1 MSFMSRAWL
10 YIIRKKGKSILL
22 FVILLVM
29 ATFVLTALALG
40 NASKSAQQDLRQ
52 SLGGSFL
59 IRFDYTE
66 NNPYLKIEDVEGGT
80 LMYSTQQISP
90 ELVKQIR
97 GIEGIRECSATVE
110 GLAAFPSLQ
119 LFTGNIPVEEEFRK
133 SSKILSTWK
142 SEELTRFT
150 SGQLT
155 LLEGRHIMPEDENKG
170 IISKDLAEKNGLKI
184 GDKIQTDRGVE
195 IEIVGLFS
203 PKEIE
208 GINDQVTT
216 YDKIQNLIITDLA
229 TLVAY
234 ENGPAIQG
242 FNELTVSV
250 DDPQN
255 MEEIISTVKEI
266 TGVDWKGFSF
276 LIDNEDYENAAS
288 SLEQLSELVSI
299 ILIVALI
306 VSIAIL
312 SLILTMWARTRIHE
326 TGVLL
331 SVGISKLSILGQYI
345 AEVLL
350 IAVLAFSLS
359 YFSASAIAGQMGN
372 ILQSG
377 QVVSEVQQEDGL
389 STGTRGEAGTNIG
402 DQEIEAPELHIRV
415 QLEEMGLLFL
425 IGIVIVTVSAG
436 ISSISVMRLKPR
448 QILSKMSSGGGDM
461 NRAVKNTTMNL
472 YWMTRRCFYENF

>member
-59 IRFDYTE
+59 IGFDYTE

-97 GIEGIRECSATVE
+97 GIEGIRECSATVK

-133 SSKILSTWK
+133 SSKIISTWK

-155 LLEGRHIMPEDENKG
+155 LTEGRHIMPDDENKG

-229 TLVAY
+229 TLVTY

-255 MEEIISTVKEI
+255 MEKIISTVKKI
-266 TGVDWKGFSF
+266 TGVDWRGFSF

-331 SVGISKLSILGQYI
+331 SVGISKMSILGQYI

-359 YFSASAIAGQMGN
+359 YFSANAIAGQMGN

-377 QVVSEVQQEDGL
+377 QIVSEVQQEDGL

-402 DQEIEAPELHIRV
+402 DQEIEAPELQVRV

-448 QILSKMSSGGGDM
+448 EILSKMS
-461 NRAVKNTTMNL
+461 
-472 YWMTRRCFYENF
+472 

>member
-1 MSFMSRAWL
+1 MNFISRAWL

-22 FVILLVM
+22 FIILLVM

-40 NASKSAQQDLRQ
+40 NASNAAQMELRK

-59 IRFDYTE
+59 IGFDYTE
-66 NNPYLKIEDVEGGT
+66 NNPYLKVESVDGGT
-80 LMYSTQQISP
+80 LVYSTQQISP
-90 ELVKQIR
+90 ELVEQVRSID
-97 GIEGIRECSATVE
+97 GVNYCSATTE
-110 GLAAFPSLQ
+110 SLAVLPSLD
-119 LFTGNIPVEEEFRK
+119 LFAGNIPIEEEFRN
-133 SSKILSTWK
+133 SSKILGTWK
-142 SEELTRFT
+142 SEELSRFT
-150 SGQLT
+150 SGQLALT
-155 LLEGRHIMPEDENKG
+155 EGRHIMPGDKNKG
-170 IISKDLAEKNGLKI
+170 LISKDLADKNGLKI
-184 GDKIQTDRGVE
+184 GDVIQTDKGVE
-195 IEIVGLFS
+195 IEIVGLFV

-216 YDKIQNLIITDLA
+216 YDKIQNLIISDLA
-229 TLVAY
+229 TRIAN
-234 ENGPAIQG
+234 ENSPATQG

-255 MEEIISTVKEI
+255 MEEIISKVKGI
-266 TGVDWKGFSF
+266 SGVDWKGFSF
-276 LIDNEDYENAAS
+276 LLDNEDYENAAS
-288 SLEQLSELVSI
+288 SLEQLSELVAT

-372 ILQSG
+372 VLQSG
-377 QVVSEVQQEDGL
+377 QAVTEVQQENGL
-389 STGTRGEAGTNIG
+389 SAGSRGEAGTDAE
-402 DQEIEAPELHIRV
+402 DQKIEPPKLQVRV
-415 QLEEMGLLFL
+415 QFEEMGLLFL
-425 IGIVIVTVSAG
+425 LGIGIVTVSAG
-436 ISSISVMRLKPR
+436 FSSISVMRLKPR
-448 QILSKMSSGGGDM
+448 EILSKMS
-461 NRAVKNTTMNL
+461 
-472 YWMTRRCFYENF
+472 

>member
-1 MSFMSRAWL
+1 M
-10 YIIRKKGKSILL
+10 
-22 FVILLVM
+22 
-29 ATFVLTALALG
+29 
-40 NASKSAQQDLRQ
+40 
-52 SLGGSFL
+52 
-59 IRFDYTE
+59 
-66 NNPYLKIEDVEGGT
+66 
-80 LMYSTQQISP
+80 
-90 ELVKQIR
+90 
-97 GIEGIRECSATVE
+97 E
-110 GLAAFPSLQ
+110 GLAAFPSLE
-119 LFTGNIPVEEEFRK
+119 LFTGNIPIEEEFRA

-142 SEELTRFT
+142 SEELTWFT

-155 LLEGRHIMPEDENKG
+155 LTQGRHILPDDKNKG
-170 IISKDLAEKNGLKI
+170 LISKDLAEKNGLKI
-184 GDKIQTDRGVE
+184 GDKIQTDKGVE

-255 MEEIISTVKEI
+255 MEEIISKVKEI
-266 TGVDWKGFSF
+266 SGVDWKGFSF
-276 LIDNEDYENAAS
+276 LVDNEDYENAAS
-288 SLEQLSELVSI
+288 SLEQLSELVST
-299 ILIVALI
+299 ILMIALM

-350 IAVLAFSLS
+350 IAIFAFSLS

-372 ILQSG
+372 VLQSG
-377 QVVSEVQQEDGL
+377 QAVTEAQQEDGL
-389 STGTRGEAGTNIG
+389 SAGTRGEAGTDTG
-402 DQEIEAPELHIRV
+402 EPEIETPELQVRV

-425 IGIVIVTVSAG
+425 LGIGIVTVSAG

-448 QILSKMSSGGGDM
+448 EILSKMS
-461 NRAVKNTTMNL
+461 
-472 YWMTRRCFYENF
+472 

>member
-1 MSFMSRAWL
+1 MNFMNRAWL
-10 YIIRKKGKSILL
+10 YIIRKRGKSILL

-40 NASKSAQQDLRQ
+40 NASKAAQQELRQ
-52 SLGGSFL
+52 SLGGSFV
-59 IRFDYTE
+59 IGFDYTE
-66 NNPYLKIEDVEGGT
+66 NNPYLKVESVDGGT

-90 ELVKQIR
+90 ELVGQIR
-97 GIEGIRECSATVE
+97 EIEGIKECSATVE
-110 GLAAFPSLQ
+110 GLAFPSLK
-119 LFTGNIPVEEEFRK
+119 LFTGNIPIEEEFRE

-155 LLEGRHIMPEDENKG
+155 LTEGRHILPDDENKG
-170 IISKDLAEKNGLKI
+170 LISKDLAEKNGLKI

-208 GINDQVTT
+208 GINNQVTT

-229 TLVAY
+229 TLVAH

-255 MEEIISTVKEI
+255 MEKIISKVKGI
-266 TGVDWKGFSF
+266 SGVDWKGFSF
-276 LIDNEDYENAAS
+276 LVDNEDYENAAS
-288 SLEQLSELVSI
+288 SLEQLSELI
-299 ILIVALI
+299 ATILIVALI

-372 ILQSG
+372 VLQSR
-377 QVVSEVQQEDGL
+377 QAVSEVQQEDGL

-402 DQEIEAPELHIRV
+402 EQEIETPELQVRV

-448 QILSKMSSGGGDM
+448 EILSKMS
-461 NRAVKNTTMNL
+461 
-472 YWMTRRCFYENF
+472 

>member
-1 MSFMSRAWL
+1 MNFMNRAWL
-10 YIIRKKGKSILL
+10 YIVRKRGKSILL

-40 NASKSAQQDLRQ
+40 NASKAAQQELRQ

-59 IRFDYTE
+59 IGFDYTE
-66 NNPYLKIEDVEGGT
+66 NNPYLKVESVDGGT
-80 LMYSTQQISP
+80 LVYSTQQISP
-90 ELVKQIR
+90 ELVEQVRSID
-97 GIEGIRECSATVE
+97 GVNYCSATTE
-110 GLAAFPSLQ
+110 SLAVFPSLD
-119 LFTGNIPVEEEFRK
+119 LFAGNIPIEEEFRN
-133 SSKILSTWK
+133 SSKILGTWK
-142 SEELTRFT
+142 SEELSRFT
-150 SGQLT
+150 SGQLALT
-155 LLEGRHIMPEDENKG
+155 EGRHIMPGDKNKG
-170 IISKDLAEKNGLKI
+170 LISKDLADKNGLKI
-184 GDKIQTDRGVE
+184 GDVIQTDKGVE
-195 IEIVGLFS
+195 IEIVGLFV

-216 YDKIQNLIITDLA
+216 YDKIQNLIISDLA
-229 TLVAY
+229 TRIAN
-234 ENGPAIQG
+234 ENSPATQG

-255 MEEIISTVKEI
+255 MENIITKVKEI
-266 TGVDWKGFSF
+266 KGVDWKGFA
-276 LIDNEDYENAAS
+276 IMVDNEDYENAAS
-288 SLEQLSELVSI
+288 SLEQLSELVST
-299 ILIVALI
+299 ILMIALI

-350 IAVLAFSLS
+350 IAIFAFSLS

-377 QVVSEVQQEDGL
+377 QAVTEAQQEDGL
-389 STGTRGEAGTNIG
+389 SAGTRGEAGT
-402 DQEIEAPELHIRV
+402 DTDEPEIETPELQVRV

-425 IGIVIVTVSAG
+425 LGIGIVTVSAG

-448 QILSKMSSGGGDM
+448 EILSKMS
-461 NRAVKNTTMNL
+461 
-472 YWMTRRCFYENF
+472 

>member
-59 IRFDYTE
+59 IGFDYTE

-110 GLAAFPSLQ
+110 RLAAFPSLQ

-133 SSKILSTWK
+133 SSKIISTWK

-155 LLEGRHIMPEDENKG
+155 LTEGRHIMPDDENKG

-229 TLVAY
+229 TLVTY

-255 MEEIISTVKEI
+255 MEKIISTVKKI
-266 TGVDWKGFSF
+266 TGVDWRGFSF

-331 SVGISKLSILGQYI
+331 SVGISKMSILGQYI

-359 YFSASAIAGQMGN
+359 YFSANAIAGQMGN

-377 QVVSEVQQEDGL
+377 QIVSEVQQEDGL

-402 DQEIEAPELHIRV
+402 DQEIEAPELQVRV

-448 QILSKMSSGGGDM
+448 EILSKMS
-461 NRAVKNTTMNL
+461 
-472 YWMTRRCFYENF
+472 

>member
-1 MSFMSRAWL
+1 MNFISRAWL

-22 FVILLVM
+22 FIILLVM
-29 ATFVLTALALG
+29 ATFVLTALAFG
-40 NASKSAQQDLRQ
+40 NASNAAQMELRK

-59 IRFDYTE
+59 IGFDYTE
-66 NNPYLKIEDVEGGT
+66 NNPYLKVESVDGGT
-80 LMYSTQQISP
+80 LVYSTQQISP
-90 ELVKQIR
+90 ELVEQVRSID
-97 GIEGIRECSATVE
+97 GVNYCSATTE
-110 GLAAFPSLQ
+110 SLAVLPSLD
-119 LFTGNIPVEEEFRK
+119 LFAGNIPIEEEFRN
-133 SSKILSTWK
+133 SSKILGTWK
-142 SEELTRFT
+142 SEELSRFT
-150 SGQLT
+150 SGQLALT
-155 LLEGRHIMPEDENKG
+155 EGRHIMPGDKNKG
-170 IISKDLAEKNGLKI
+170 LISKDLADKNGLKI
-184 GDKIQTDRGVE
+184 GDVIQTDKGVE
-195 IEIVGLFS
+195 IEIVGLFV

-216 YDKIQNLIITDLA
+216 YDKIQNLIISDLA
-229 TLVAY
+229 TRIAN
-234 ENGPAIQG
+234 ENSPATQG

-255 MEEIISTVKEI
+255 MENIITKVKEI
-266 TGVDWKGFSF
+266 KGVDWKGFA
-276 LIDNEDYENAAS
+276 IMVDNEDYENAAS
-288 SLEQLSELVSI
+288 SLEQLSELVST
-299 ILIVALI
+299 ILMIALI

-350 IAVLAFSLS
+350 IAIFAFSLS

-377 QVVSEVQQEDGL
+377 QAVTEAQQEDGL
-389 STGTRGEAGTNIG
+389 SAGTRGEAGT
-402 DQEIEAPELHIRV
+402 DTDEPEIETPELQVRV

-425 IGIVIVTVSAG
+425 LGIGIVTVSAG

-448 QILSKMSSGGGDM
+448 EILSKMS
-461 NRAVKNTTMNL
+461 
-472 YWMTRRCFYENF
+472 

>member
-1 MSFMSRAWL
+1 
-10 YIIRKKGKSILL
+10 
-22 FVILLVM
+22 
-29 ATFVLTALALG
+29 
-40 NASKSAQQDLRQ
+40 
-52 SLGGSFL
+52 
-59 IRFDYTE
+59 
-66 NNPYLKIEDVEGGT
+66 
-80 LMYSTQQISP
+80 MYSTQQISP

-155 LLEGRHIMPEDENKG
+155 LLEGRHIMPDDENKG

-276 LIDNEDYENAAS
+276 LIDNEDYECRI

-448 QILSKMSSGGGDM
+448 EILSKMS
-461 NRAVKNTTMNL
+461 
-472 YWMTRRCFYENF
+472 

>member
-1 MSFMSRAWL
+1 M
-10 YIIRKKGKSILL
+10 
-22 FVILLVM
+22 
-29 ATFVLTALALG
+29 
-40 NASKSAQQDLRQ
+40 
-52 SLGGSFL
+52 
-59 IRFDYTE
+59 
-66 NNPYLKIEDVEGGT
+66 
-80 LMYSTQQISP
+80 
-90 ELVKQIR
+90 
-97 GIEGIRECSATVE
+97 E
-110 GLAAFPSLQ
+110 GLAAFPSLE
-119 LFTGNIPVEEEFRK
+119 LFTGNIPIEEEFRA

-155 LLEGRHIMPEDENKG
+155 LTEGRHILPDDKNKG
-170 IISKDLAEKNGLKI
+170 MISKDLAEKNGLKI
-184 GDKIQTDRGVE
+184 GDKIQTDKGVE

-229 TLVAY
+229 ALVAY

-255 MEEIISTVKEI
+255 MEEIISKVKEI
-266 TGVDWKGFSF
+266 SGVDWKGFSF
-276 LIDNEDYENAAS
+276 LVDNEEYENAAS
-288 SLEQLSELVSI
+288 SLEQLSELVST
-299 ILIVALI
+299 ILMIALI

-350 IAVLAFSLS
+350 IAIFAFSLS

-372 ILQSG
+372 VLQSG
-377 QVVSEVQQEDGL
+377 QAVTEAQPEDGL
-389 STGTRGEAGTNIG
+389 YAGTRGEAGTDTG
-402 DQEIEAPELHIRV
+402 GQEIETPKLQVRV

-425 IGIVIVTVSAG
+425 LGIGIVTVSAG

-448 QILSKMSSGGGDM
+448 EILSKMS
-461 NRAVKNTTMNL
+461 
-472 YWMTRRCFYENF
+472 